1 MLEQSFAISGVYLV
15 RVTLERLRQVV
26 ASQLSGSIAPLSCS
40 FSVIAASRAS
50 ATPAAP
56 SQASLSS
63 CLTQLLLLPC
73 RFHNTAP
80 LPGFEGLTNSKA
92 AEQVVHSSLRT
103 VPYPL
108 LRENT
113 FVLSDS
119 LTLSPLPSGNLGLSF
134 RVG

>member
-1 MLEQSFAISGVYLV
+1 M
-15 RVTLERLRQVV
+15 T
-26 ASQLSGSIAPLSCS
+26 
-40 FSVIAASRAS
+40 AASRAS
-50 ATPAAP
+50 ATPITP
-56 SQASLSS
+56 SQAIPSS
-63 CLTQLLLLPC
+63 CLTQLLPLSC
-73 RFHNTAP
+73 RFHNTNA
-80 LPGFEGLTNSKA
+80 LPGFEDLTNSKA

>member
-1 MLEQSFAISGVYLV
+1 M
-15 RVTLERLRQVV
+15 
-26 ASQLSGSIAPLSCS
+26 
-40 FSVIAASRAS
+40 
-50 ATPAAP
+50 
-56 SQASLSS
+56 
-63 CLTQLLLLPC
+63 
-73 RFHNTAP
+73 
-80 LPGFEGLTNSKA
+80 
-92 AEQVVHSSLRT
+92 HSSLRT